1 MSAFCYDEQPLKI
14 SEQVQQFISVIKCCN
29 NQIFNFVKNCFKKSL
44 KFANFA

>member
-14 SEQVQQFISVIKCCN
+14 SEQVQQVISVIKCCN
-29 NQIFNFVKNCFKKSL
+29 NQINCFKKSL